1 MPLQARMALEV
12 GTRAWLRI
20 YWGADDCPSCL
31 GGGEPGYHDARVRL
45 VDAAEVGVKGLGGE
59 ARDHAGDPRWPVRC
73 DHCGAPA
80 TPLAVRQ
87 VFRGRLYDTP
97 SGDLE
102 PGCLYWA
109 DWLHRDDGI
118 CARGWSNCRGP
129 HLMAILPNGRSW
141 DIDSRASNCALPEDT
156 VHRCWVRE
164 GVLPIITVGK
174 GGLTCGA
181 GGGSIQVAGYHG
193 FLRDGVFT

>member
-1 MPLQARMALEV
+1 MAIEV

-20 YWGADDCPSCL
+20 YWGVDDCPSCL
-31 GGGEPGYHDARVRL
+31 GGGELGYHDARVHL
-45 VDAAEVGVKGLGGE
+45 VDAPEIRAWGLGGE

-73 DHCGAPA
+73 DHCGKPA
-80 TPLAVRQ
+80 SANAKRQ
-87 VFRGRLYDTP
+87 VFCDRLYDTP

-109 DWLHRDDGI
+109 DWYHWDDGR

-141 DIDSRASNCALPEDT
+141 DIDGRATNCTLPEDT
-156 VHRCWVRE
+156 VHRCWVRSGE
-164 GVLPIITVGK
+164 PPIVTVSKDGP
-174 GGLTCGA
+174 TCGA
-181 GGGSIQVAGYHG
+181 GGGSIQVDGYHG
-193 FLRDGVFT
+193 FLRGGGFT